1 MPPFR
6 SARGLGGTA
15 PASSPCWPSNWA
27 RAMPPSPPPK
37 RQRKS
42 RRQTLPELCA
52 PVGKKGDVKLVFIN
66 SILYLLVE
74 HDADG
79 GLDGGLVDFAR
90 GFAGHA
96 DREQRE
102 HQSQNNFH
110 AFNSI

>member
-6 SARGLGGTA
+6 SARGFGETA

-37 RQRKS
+37 RQRNS
-42 RRQTLPELCA
+42 RRQTLRRSCA
-52 PVGKKGDVKLVFIN
+52 LVGTKGDVKLVSIN
-66 SILYLLVE
+66 SILCLLVD
-74 HDADG
+74 HGA
-79 GLDGGLVDFAR
+79 DGGLVDFAR
-90 GFAGHA
+90 GFAAGHA
-96 DREQRE
+96 ECEQRE